1 MSGHAGA
8 PRVTALRTFVGRGVR
23 PALLAALLGVALQAQ
38 PQPPTFSAG
47 NRTVAVYATVTDAG
61 GRLVPDLGRSQ
72 FQIDDNDNLVQV
84 VTSAIAASANGIA
97 IVFQK

>member
-1 MSGHAGA
+1 MRGAHGTVGSPATNLRDEGFFMSGHAGA

-23 PALLAALLGVALQAQ
+23 PALLAALLGAALQAQ

-61 GRLVPDLGRSQ
+61 
-72 FQIDDNDNLVQV
+72 
-84 VTSAIAASANGIA
+84 
-97 IVFQK
+97 